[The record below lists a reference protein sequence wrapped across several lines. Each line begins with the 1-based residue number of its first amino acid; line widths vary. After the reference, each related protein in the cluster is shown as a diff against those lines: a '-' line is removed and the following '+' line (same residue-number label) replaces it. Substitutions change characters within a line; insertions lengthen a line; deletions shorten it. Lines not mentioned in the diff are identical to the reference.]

1 MLTTFRSDG
10 FPNTNFWFLGLT
22 IFGLDL
28 LCKSLG
34 EAVRPGCPPVG
45 PALVQQVASPLFCC
59 PPSDKALQDQQAR
72 GGQTACG
79 GRLDRVGRSDRLYG
93 AVRPVYRDQPAVD
106 LRTSTREG
114 PHQS

>member
-59 PPSDKALQDQQAR
+59 PPERQSIA
-72 GGQTACG
+72 GSTST
-79 GRLDRVGRSDRLYG
+79 GRSDRLRR
-93 AVRPVYRDQPAVD
+93 AVRPGRAV
-106 LRTSTREG
+106 RPPVWG
-114 PHQS
+114 G